1 MCFSVSSS
9 YAFLGVELRCSYKK
23 KSTKH
28 VPRILLYSIK
38 VLSGAILN
46 KTFHLSK
53 HFQHFLPFRRTGRT

>member
-53 HFQHFLPFRRTGRT
+53 HF